1 MYQAWHSPVP
11 GDDSADEPKPD
22 VNPVKNNVPNEVGR
36 PIGTTK
42 ANVYSREAIAGVF
55 DLTKELYSNVQ
66 NLLKQKYNK
75 KRLTKDQKKLAE
87 SVSEAIIV
95 GSESDSWS
103 NTAENV
109 LEDPSTLDKLGVMKA
124 VQDLAAEH
132 DLNTYAAALLY
143 HSNKKISVIVTMYK
157 YITRFNNVVTASV
170 NFDNNLLLSQASL
183 EPIKGLIPKSVNLE
197 KNVDLIGAAFNG
209 AVVNAFNKNGD
220 GIDTDTAIE
229 FKNYFTHKPT
239 NIEHKKQK
247 VVGHIVNSAFSSFG
261 ENKILTD
268 EDVKGSLDPFNIALA
283 AVVYK
288 TVDKDFAEALLESND
303 PDSNLYQKI
312 SASWEIGFNDYN
324 IALGSDK
331 LNEAEIITKK
341 EQINE
346 FKKYLRGFDGTGFTD
361 DGTPVY
367 RLVTGRIYPLGI
379 GFTTN
384 PAANVNGVIVGDG
397 TQDVMDKNDASDTE
411 VDNNTPEVLKIRE
424 NFSQNKKQPVNI
436 TKTNIMDLEQILS
449 DLKTVLAEK
458 QTKESFSEEA
468 VANISAKIAESIKEK
483 SEEIQSKIAS
493 AEEAKATA
501 VAEAEDLKKSLAE
514 NGEKLDSALSKIN
527 ELESIL
533 SAQAAQELF
542 NSRMG
547 ILDTE
552 YDFDDADRKLLA
564 EELNT
569 LDSSEEAF
577 ASYQEKLTVIYRH
590 KSKAFKDEQEKIF
603 QERLEAELAKRIQ
616 NTEEVEVAEAS
627 AEATEAPEP
636 EVEVETALANA
647 QTEEASLPAQNIEP
661 TEEKVSWKDKL
672 SKAFSK
678 ENITIN
684 F

>member
-1 MYQAWHSPVP
+1 
-11 GDDSADEPKPD
+11 
-22 VNPVKNNVPNEVGR
+22 
-36 PIGTTK
+36 
-42 ANVYSREAIAGVF
+42 
-55 DLTKELYSNVQ
+55 
-66 NLLKQKYNK
+66 
-75 KRLTKDQKKLAE
+75 
-87 SVSEAIIV
+87 
-95 GSESDSWS
+95 
-103 NTAENV
+103 
-109 LEDPSTLDKLGVMKA
+109 
-124 VQDLAAEH
+124 
-132 DLNTYAAALLY
+132 
-143 HSNKKISVIVTMYK
+143 MYK
-157 YITRFNNVVTASV
+157 YKTRFSNVVTASI

-229 FKNYFTHKPT
+229 FKNYFIHKPT

-303 PDSNLYQKI
+303 PESNLYQKI
-312 SASWEIGFNDYN
+312 SASWEIGFNDYY

-346 FKKYLRGFDGTGFTD
+346 FKKYLRGFDGAGFTN

-384 PAANVNGVIVGDG
+384 PAANVSGVIVDDG
-397 TQDVMDKNDASDTE
+397 TQDVMDKNDANNQDG
-411 VDNNTPEVLKIRE
+411 DINTPEVLKIRE
-424 NFSQNKKQPVNI
+424 NFSQKEKQPVNI

-458 QTKESFSEEA
+458 RENEKFSDEA
-468 VANISAKIAESIKEK
+468 VASISKTIADSIKEK
-483 SEEIQSKIAS
+483 SEEIQSKIA
-493 AEEAKATA
+493 ATEEAKLQA
-501 VAEAEDLKKSLAE
+501 VAEAEELKKSLSE
-514 NGEKLDSALSKIN
+514 NNEKLENALSKIN

-542 NSRMG
+542 NSRMS

-564 EELNT
+564 EELNA
-569 LDSSEEAF
+569 LEGSDEAF

-616 NTEEVEVAEAS
+616 KTEEVQVAEAS
-627 AEATEAPEP
+627 VETTETA

-647 QTEEASLPAQNIEP
+647 QAEEASLPAQNIEP
-661 TEEKVSWKDKL
+661 TEEKVSWKDRL
-672 SKAFSK
+672 GKAFSK

>member
-1 MYQAWHSPVP
+1 
-11 GDDSADEPKPD
+11 
-22 VNPVKNNVPNEVGR
+22 
-36 PIGTTK
+36 
-42 ANVYSREAIAGVF
+42 
-55 DLTKELYSNVQ
+55 
-66 NLLKQKYNK
+66 
-75 KRLTKDQKKLAE
+75 
-87 SVSEAIIV
+87 
-95 GSESDSWS
+95 
-103 NTAENV
+103 
-109 LEDPSTLDKLGVMKA
+109 
-124 VQDLAAEH
+124 
-132 DLNTYAAALLY
+132 
-143 HSNKKISVIVTMYK
+143 MYK
-157 YITRFNNVVTASV
+157 YKTRFNNVVTASI
-170 NFDNNLLLSQASL
+170 NFDKNLLLSQASL

-229 FKNYFTHKPT
+229 FKNYFIHKPT

-261 ENKILTD
+261 ENNILTD

-331 LNEAEIITKK
+331 LSEAEIITKK
-341 EQINE
+341 EQIDQ

-384 PAANVNGVIVGDG
+384 PAANVNGVIIDDG
-397 TQDVMDKNDASDTE
+397 TQDTMDKNNANDK
-411 VDNNTPEVLKIRE
+411 NNKVHTPEVLKIRE
-424 NFSQNKKQPVNI
+424 NFSQKEKNPVNI

-483 SEEIQSKIAS
+483 SEEIQSQIVS
-493 AEEAKATA
+493 AEEAKAAA

-514 NGEKLDSALSKIN
+514 NNEKLDSALSKIN

-542 NSRMG
+542 SSRMSV
-547 ILDTE
+547 LDTE

-577 ASYQEKLTVIYRH
+577 ASYQEKLSVIYRH

-603 QERLEAELAKRIQ
+603 QERLEVELAKRIQ
-616 NTEEVEVAEAS
+616 KTEEVEVAEAS
-627 AEATEAPEP
+627 AEVTEAPEA

-647 QTEEASLPAQNIEP
+647 QAEEASLPAQNIEP

>member
-1 MYQAWHSPVP
+1 
-11 GDDSADEPKPD
+11 
-22 VNPVKNNVPNEVGR
+22 
-36 PIGTTK
+36 
-42 ANVYSREAIAGVF
+42 
-55 DLTKELYSNVQ
+55 
-66 NLLKQKYNK
+66 
-75 KRLTKDQKKLAE
+75 
-87 SVSEAIIV
+87 
-95 GSESDSWS
+95 
-103 NTAENV
+103 
-109 LEDPSTLDKLGVMKA
+109 
-124 VQDLAAEH
+124 
-132 DLNTYAAALLY
+132 
-143 HSNKKISVIVTMYK
+143 MYK
-157 YITRFNNVVTASV
+157 YTTRFDNVVTASV
-170 NFDNNLLLSQASL
+170 KLDNNLLLSQASL

-197 KNVDLIGAAFNG
+197 KNIDLIGAAFNG

-220 GIDTDTAIE
+220 GINTDTAIQ
-229 FKNYFTHKPT
+229 FKNFFIHKPT

-261 ENKILTD
+261 DNKILTD
-268 EDVKGSLDPFNIALA
+268 DDVKGSLDPFNIALA

-288 TVDKDFAEALLESND
+288 TVDRDFAEALLESND

-493 AEEAKATA
+493 AEEAKAAA
-501 VAEAEDLKKSLAE
+501 VAESEDLKKSLAE

-627 AEATEAPEP
+627 VEATEAPEAEA

>member
-1 MYQAWHSPVP
+1 MFQ
-11 GDDSADEPKPD
+11 
-22 VNPVKNNVPNEVGR
+22 
-36 PIGTTK
+36 
-42 ANVYSREAIAGVF
+42 
-55 DLTKELYSNVQ
+55 
-66 NLLKQKYNK
+66 
-75 KRLTKDQKKLAE
+75 
-87 SVSEAIIV
+87 
-95 GSESDSWS
+95 
-103 NTAENV
+103 
-109 LEDPSTLDKLGVMKA
+109 
-124 VQDLAAEH
+124 
-132 DLNTYAAALLY
+132 
-143 HSNKKISVIVTMYK
+143 YK
-157 YITRFNNVVTASV
+157 TRFDNIVTASL

-229 FKNYFTHKPT
+229 FKNYFVHKPT

-247 VVGHIVNSAFSSFG
+247 IVGHIVNSAFSSFG
-261 ENKILTD
+261 ENKILSD

-288 TVDKDFAEALLESND
+288 TIDKDFAEALLESND

-312 SASWEIGFNDYN
+312 SASWEIGFNEYH

-341 EQINE
+341 EQIE
-346 FKKYLRGFDGTGFTD
+346 QFKKYLRGFDGSGVTE

-384 PAANVNGVIVGDG
+384 PAANVNGVIVNDG
-397 TQDVMDKNDASDTE
+397 TNNVMDKNQATDVNE
-411 VDNNTPEVLKIRE
+411 NVTPEVIKINE

-436 TKTNIMDLEQILS
+436 TKTNIMDLEKILS

-468 VANISAKIAESIKEK
+468 VASISRKIAESIKEK
-483 SEEIQSKIAS
+483 SDEIQSKITD
-493 AEEAKATA
+493 AEQAKLEA
-501 VAEAEDLKKSLAE
+501 VAEAEELKKNLSE
-514 NGEKLDSALSKIN
+514 NNDKLESALSKIN
-527 ELESIL
+527 ELESVL
-533 SAQAAQELF
+533 SSQAAQELY
-542 NSRMG
+542 NSRMS

-564 EELNT
+564 EELNN
-569 LDSSEEAF
+569 LDSSDEAF

-590 KSKAFKDEQEKIF
+590 KSKAFKEEQEKVF
-603 QERLEAELAKRIQ
+603 QEKLEAELAKRLQ
-616 NTEEVEVAEAS
+616 KTEEVEVVEAS
-627 AEATEAPEP
+627 TEETKTE

-647 QTEEASLPAQNIEP
+647 QEEEASLPAQNIEP

-678 ENITIN
+678 DNITIN

>member
-1 MYQAWHSPVP
+1 
-11 GDDSADEPKPD
+11 
-22 VNPVKNNVPNEVGR
+22 
-36 PIGTTK
+36 
-42 ANVYSREAIAGVF
+42 
-55 DLTKELYSNVQ
+55 
-66 NLLKQKYNK
+66 
-75 KRLTKDQKKLAE
+75 
-87 SVSEAIIV
+87 
-95 GSESDSWS
+95 
-103 NTAENV
+103 
-109 LEDPSTLDKLGVMKA
+109 
-124 VQDLAAEH
+124 
-132 DLNTYAAALLY
+132 
-143 HSNKKISVIVTMYK
+143 MYK
-157 YITRFNNVVTASV
+157 YTTRFDNVVTASV
-170 NFDNNLLLSQASL
+170 NFDNNLLLSEASL

-197 KNVDLIGAAFNG
+197 KNVDLIGAAFNA

-220 GIDTDTAIE
+220 GINTSTAIE

-247 VVGHIVNSAFSSFG
+247 VVGHIVNSGFSSFG

-283 AVVYK
+283 AVVYR

-303 PDSNLYQKI
+303 PESNLYQKI
-312 SASWEIGFNDYN
+312 SASWEIGFNDYY

-346 FKKYLRGFDGTGFTD
+346 FKKYLRGFDGSGFTD
-361 DGTPVY
+361 DGTPIY

-384 PAANVNGVIVGDG
+384 PAANVSGVIINDG
-397 TQDVMDKNDASDTE
+397 TQDLMAKNDASDTE
-411 VDNNTPEVLKIRE
+411 VNNNTPEVLKIRE
-424 NFSQNKKQPVNI
+424 NFSQNKKEPVKLN
-436 TKTNIMDLEQILS
+436 KTNIMDLEQILS

-468 VANISAKIAESIKEK
+468 VASISNKIAESIKEK

-493 AEEAKATA
+493 AEEAKAAA
-501 VAEAEDLKKSLAE
+501 VAEAEDLKKNLSE
-514 NGEKLDSALSKIN
+514 NNEKLEAAFSKIN

-542 NSRMG
+542 NSRMSV
-547 ILDTE
+547 IDSE

-564 EELNT
+564 EELNI
-569 LDSSEEAF
+569 LDSSDEAF
-577 ASYQEKLTVIYRH
+577 ASYQEKLAVIYRH

-616 NTEEVEVAEAS
+616 KTEEVEVAEAS
-627 AEATEAPEP
+627 VETTETVQ
-636 EVEVETALANA
+636 VEVETALANA
-647 QTEEASLPAQNIEP
+647 QAEEASLPAQNIEP
-661 TEEKVSWKDKL
+661 TEEKVSWKDRL